1 MQYNNIGR
9 KHSMSLDIKEFQ
21 KELAHQKVYDS
32 WQYVE
37 SLREMLTYMNL
48 SYQLLVNVHKNRVTS
63 LKEQESKILHEV
75 AENGSASLK
84 ESDLHC
90 TDLKIAGLDIDD
102 SIFLRKTIMEFFHYA
117 RMSMDIMFQIINA
130 ALFGDESFKITD
142 RQLIRKVNDKLN
154 ANSSFAN
161 LRIMLNTNRVNQ
173 TFLYL
178 QAFDNY
184 IKHIKTILV
193 TVKTSFIIGCN
204 DEFLIKDFIYDGIP
218 YPLVNALD
226 KVKEVNDYVQQK
238 AEEILTE
245 VKDQL
250 PNCLN
255 NSQRIQNIN
264 FKQVMKENAQSKAV
278 EYISFFI
285 DVQNDISELPN
296 KIKVFPLLV
305 KPNDQIY
312 SFDFRIK
319 KIFIRKKGSE
329 EDGIVGYAELKNGLE
344 TNEFY
349 RIFEVHP
356 CGIDEY
362 HRYIFSFVE
371 DYPKVT
377 LNYYAMEGTII
388 VCKE

>member
-1 MQYNNIGR
+1 
-9 KHSMSLDIKEFQ
+9 MSLNIKEFQ
-21 KELAHQKVYDS
+21 KELAHQKVYNT
-32 WQYVE
+32 WQYVD
-37 SLREMLTYMNL
+37 SLREMLSYMDL
-48 SYQLLVNVHKNRVTS
+48 SYQLLINVHKNRVDS
-63 LKEQESKILHEV
+63 LKAQQGKILQQAFET
-75 AENGSASLK
+75 GSASVK

-102 SIFLRKTIMEFFHYA
+102 SIFLRKTIVEFFHYA
-117 RMSMDIMFQIINA
+117 RMSVDIMFQIINA
-130 ALFGDESFKITD
+130 ALFGDESFEIMD
-142 RQLIRKVNDKLN
+142 RQLIKKVNRKLD
-154 ANSSFAN
+154 AIPSFAN
-161 LRIMLNTNRVNQ
+161 LKTLLDSNKVNQ

-193 TVKTSFIIGCN
+193 TVKTSFIIGSN

-255 NSQRIQNIN
+255 NSQRIQNIS

-285 DVQNDISELPN
+285 DVQNDISELHN
-296 KIKVFPLLV
+296 EIKVLPLLV
-305 KPNDQIY
+305 KPNDEIY

-344 TNEFY
+344 THEFY

-362 HRYIFSFVE
+362 HKYIFNFVN
-371 DYPKVT
+371 DYPQVT

-388 VCKE
+388 ICKD

>member
-1 MQYNNIGR
+1 
-9 KHSMSLDIKEFQ
+9 MSLDIKEFQ
-21 KELAHQKVYDS
+21 KELAHQKVYDT
-32 WQYVE
+32 WQYVD
-37 SLREMLTYMNL
+37 SLREMLTYMDL
-48 SYQLLVNVHKNRVTS
+48 SYQLLVNVHKNRVDS
-63 LKEQESKILHEV
+63 LKAQQSKILHEAV
-75 AENGSASLK
+75 ETGSASVK

-102 SIFLRKTIMEFFHYA
+102 SIFLRKTIVEFFHYA
-117 RMSMDIMFQIINA
+117 RMSVDIMFQIINA
-130 ALFGDESFKITD
+130 ALFGDESFEIMD
-142 RQLIRKVNDKLN
+142 RQLIRKVNSKLD
-154 ANSSFAN
+154 AISTFAN
-161 LRIMLNTNRVNQ
+161 LKTLLDANKVNQ

-193 TVKTSFIIGCN
+193 TVKTSFIIGSN
-204 DEFLIKDFIYDGIP
+204 DEFLIKEFIYDGIS

-255 NSQRIQNIN
+255 NSQRIQNIS

-296 KIKVFPLLV
+296 EIKVLPLLV
-305 KPNDQIY
+305 KPNDEIY

-362 HRYIFSFVE
+362 HRYIFNFVK
-371 DYPKVT
+371 DYPQVT

-388 VCKE
+388 ICKD

>member
-1 MQYNNIGR
+1 
-9 KHSMSLDIKEFQ
+9 MSLDIKEFQ
-21 KELAHQKVYDS
+21 KELAHQKVYDT
-32 WQYVE
+32 WQYVD
-37 SLREMLTYMNL
+37 SLREMLTYMDL
-48 SYQLLVNVHKNRVTS
+48 SYQLLVNVHKNRVDS
-63 LKEQESKILHEV
+63 LKAQQSKILQEAV
-75 AENGSASLK
+75 ETGSASLK

-102 SIFLRKTIMEFFHYA
+102 SIFLRKTIVEFFHYA
-117 RMSMDIMFQIINA
+117 RMSVDIMFQIINA
-130 ALFGDESFKITD
+130 ALFGDESFEIMD
-142 RQLIRKVNDKLN
+142 RQLIRKVNNKLD
-154 ANSSFAN
+154 AISSFAN
-161 LRIMLNTNRVNQ
+161 LKTLLDANKVNQ

-193 TVKTSFIIGCN
+193 TVKTSFIIGSN
-204 DEFLIKDFIYDGIP
+204 DEFLIKDFIYDGIS

-255 NSQRIQNIN
+255 NSQRIQNIS

-296 KIKVFPLLV
+296 EIKVLPLLV
-305 KPNDQIY
+305 KPNDEIY

-362 HRYIFSFVE
+362 HGYIFNFVR
-371 DYPKVT
+371 DYPQVT

-388 VCKE
+388 ICKD

>member
-1 MQYNNIGR
+1 
-9 KHSMSLDIKEFQ
+9 MSLDIKEFQ
-21 KELAHQKVYDS
+21 KELAHQKVYDT
-32 WQYVE
+32 WQYVD
-37 SLREMLTYMNL
+37 SLREMFSYMDL
-48 SYQLLVNVHKNRVTS
+48 SYQLLINVHKNRVDS
-63 LKEQESKILHEV
+63 LKAQQGKILQQAFET
-75 AENGSASLK
+75 GSASVK

-102 SIFLRKTIMEFFHYA
+102 SIFLRKTIVEFFHYA
-117 RMSMDIMFQIINA
+117 RMSVDIMFQIINA
-130 ALFGDESFKITD
+130 ALFGDESFEIMD
-142 RQLIRKVNDKLN
+142 RQLIKKVNRKLD
-154 ANSSFAN
+154 AISSFAN
-161 LRIMLNTNRVNQ
+161 LKTLLDANKVNQ

-193 TVKTSFIIGCN
+193 TVKTSFIIGSN
-204 DEFLIKDFIYDGIP
+204 DEFLIRDFIYDGIP

-255 NSQRIQNIN
+255 NSQRIQNIS

-296 KIKVFPLLV
+296 EIKVLPLLV
-305 KPNDQIY
+305 KPNDEIY

-362 HRYIFSFVE
+362 HKYIFNFVN
-371 DYPKVT
+371 DYPQVT
-377 LNYYAMEGTII
+377 LNYYAMEGAII
-388 VCKE
+388 ICKD

>member
-1 MQYNNIGR
+1 
-9 KHSMSLDIKEFQ
+9 MSLDIKEFQ
-21 KELAHQKVYDS
+21 KELAHQKVYDT
-32 WQYVE
+32 WQYVD
-37 SLREMLTYMNL
+37 SLREMLTYMDL
-48 SYQLLVNVHKNRVTS
+48 SYQLLVNVHKTRVDS
-63 LKEQESKILHEV
+63 LKAQQSKILQEAV
-75 AENGSASLK
+75 ETGSASVK
-84 ESDLHC
+84 EIDLHC

-102 SIFLRKTIMEFFHYA
+102 SIFLRKTIVEFFHYA
-117 RMSMDIMFQIINA
+117 RMSVDIMFQIINA
-130 ALFGDESFKITD
+130 ALFGDESFEIMD
-142 RQLIRKVNDKLN
+142 RQLIKKVNRKLD
-154 ANSSFAN
+154 AISSFAN
-161 LRIMLNTNRVNQ
+161 LKTLLDANKVNQ

-193 TVKTSFIIGCN
+193 TVKTSFIIGSN
-204 DEFLIKDFIYDGIP
+204 DEFLIKDFIYDGIS

-226 KVKEVNDYVQQK
+226 KVKEVNDYIQQK

-255 NSQRIQNIN
+255 NSQRIQNIG
-264 FKQVMKENAQSKAV
+264 FKQVMKENARSKAV

-296 KIKVFPLLV
+296 EIKVLPLLV
-305 KPNDQIY
+305 KQNDEIY

-319 KIFIRKKGSE
+319 KIFIRKKDSE

-362 HRYIFSFVE
+362 HKYILNFAN
-371 DYPKVT
+371 DYPQVT

-388 VCKE
+388 IRKD

>member
-1 MQYNNIGR
+1 
-9 KHSMSLDIKEFQ
+9 MSIDIKELQ
-21 KELAHQKVYDS
+21 KELAHQKVYDT
-32 WQYVE
+32 WQYVD
-37 SLREMLTYMNL
+37 SLREMLAYMDL
-48 SYQLLVNVHKNRVTS
+48 SYQLLVNVHNNRLDS
-63 LKEQESKILHEV
+63 LKAQQSKIFQEA
-75 AENGSASLK
+75 AETGTAYLK
-84 ESDLHC
+84 EDDLHC
-90 TDLKIAGLDIDD
+90 TDLKIGGLDIDD
-102 SIFLRKTIMEFFHYA
+102 TIFLRKTIVEFFHYA

-130 ALFGDESFKITD
+130 ALFGDESFEIMD
-142 RQLIRKVNDKLN
+142 RQLIKKVNRKLDSI
-154 ANSSFAN
+154 SSFSNLKTLLDAN
-161 LRIMLNTNRVNQ
+161 KVNQ

-193 TVKTSFIIGCN
+193 TVKTSFIIGSN
-204 DEFLIKDFIYDGIP
+204 DEFIIKDFIYDGTS
-218 YPLVNALD
+218 YPMVNALD
-226 KVKEVNDYVQQK
+226 KVKEVNDYVQLK
-238 AEEILTE
+238 AEDILTE
-245 VKDQL
+245 VKNQL

-255 NSQRIQNIN
+255 NSQRIQNIS

-278 EYISFFI
+278 EYIAFFI

-296 KIKVFPLLV
+296 EIKVLPLLI
-305 KPNDQIY
+305 KPNDEIF

-329 EDGIVGYAELKNGLE
+329 EAGIVGYAELKNGLE

-349 RIFEVHP
+349 RIFEVYP

-362 HRYIFSFVE
+362 HKYVFNFVN

-388 VCKE
+388 ICKE

>member
-1 MQYNNIGR
+1 
-9 KHSMSLDIKEFQ
+9 MSLDIKEFQ
-21 KELAHQKVYDS
+21 KELAHQKVYDT
-32 WQYVE
+32 WQYVD
-37 SLREMLTYMNL
+37 SLREMLTYMDL
-48 SYQLLVNVHKNRVTS
+48 SYQLLVNVHKNRVDS
-63 LKEQESKILHEV
+63 LKAQQSKILQEAV
-75 AENGSASLK
+75 ETGSASVK
-84 ESDLHC
+84 ESDLRC

-102 SIFLRKTIMEFFHYA
+102 SIFLRKTIVEFFHYA
-117 RMSMDIMFQIINA
+117 RMSVDIMFQIINA
-130 ALFGDESFKITD
+130 ALFGDESFEIMD
-142 RQLIRKVNDKLN
+142 RQLIRKVNSKLD
-154 ANSSFAN
+154 AISSFAN
-161 LRIMLNTNRVNQ
+161 LKTLLDANKVNQ

-193 TVKTSFIIGCN
+193 TVKTSFIIGSN
-204 DEFLIKDFIYDGIP
+204 DEFLIKDFIYDGIS

-226 KVKEVNDYVQQK
+226 KVKEVNDYVRQK
-238 AEEILTE
+238 VEEILTE

-255 NSQRIQNIN
+255 NSQRIQNIS
-264 FKQVMKENAQSKAV
+264 FKQVMKENAQSKTV

-296 KIKVFPLLV
+296 EIKVLPLLV
-305 KPNDQIY
+305 KPNDEIY

-362 HRYIFSFVE
+362 HKYIFNFVK
-371 DYPKVT
+371 DYPQVT

-388 VCKE
+388 ICKD

>member
-1 MQYNNIGR
+1 MQYNNLGR

-255 NSQRIQNIN
+255 NCQRIQNIN

-371 DYPKVT
+371 DHPKVT

>member
-1 MQYNNIGR
+1 MR
-9 KHSMSLDIKEFQ
+9 LDVKEFQ
-21 KELAHQKVYDS
+21 KELAHQKVYDT
-32 WQYVE
+32 WQYVD
-37 SLREMLTYMNL
+37 SLREMLTYMDL
-48 SYQLLVNVHKNRVTS
+48 SYQLLVNVHKNRVDS
-63 LKEQESKILHEV
+63 LKAQQSKILQEAV
-75 AENGSASLK
+75 ETGSAFVK

-102 SIFLRKTIMEFFHYA
+102 SIFLRKTIVEFFHYA
-117 RMSMDIMFQIINA
+117 RMSVDILFQIVNA
-130 ALFGDESFKITD
+130 ALFGDESFEIMD
-142 RQLIRKVNDKLN
+142 RQLIRKVNNKLD
-154 ANSSFAN
+154 AISSFAN
-161 LRIMLNTNRVNQ
+161 LKTLLDANKVNQ

-193 TVKTSFIIGCN
+193 TVKTSFVIGSN

-218 YPLVNALD
+218 YPMVNALD

-255 NSQRIQNIN
+255 NSQRIQNIS

-285 DVQNDISELPN
+285 DVQNDISELSN
-296 KIKVFPLLV
+296 EIKVLPLLV
-305 KPNDQIY
+305 KPNDEIY

-319 KIFIRKKGSE
+319 KIFIRKKGCE

-362 HRYIFSFVE
+362 HKYIFNFVN
-371 DYPKVT
+371 DYPQVT

-388 VCKE
+388 IRKD

>member
-1 MQYNNIGR
+1 
-9 KHSMSLDIKEFQ
+9 MSLNIKEFQ
-21 KELAHQKVYDS
+21 KELAYQKVYDT
-32 WQYVE
+32 WQYVD
-37 SLREMLTYMNL
+37 SLKEMLTYMDL
-48 SYQLLVNVHKNRVTS
+48 SYQLLVNVHKNRVDS
-63 LKEQESKILHEV
+63 LKAQQSKILQE
-75 AENGSASLK
+75 AIETGSAFLK
-84 ESDLHC
+84 ESHLHC
-90 TDLKIAGLDIDD
+90 TDLKIAGVDIDD
-102 SIFLRKTIMEFFHYA
+102 SIFLRKTIVEFFHYA
-117 RMSMDIMFQIINA
+117 RISIDIMFQIINA
-130 ALFGDESFKITD
+130 ALFGDESFEVTD
-142 RQLIRKVNDKLN
+142 RKLIRKVNSKLD
-154 ANSSFAN
+154 AISSFAILKALLDAN
-161 LRIMLNTNRVNQ
+161 KLNQ

-184 IKHIKTILV
+184 IKHIRTILV
-193 TVKTSFIIGCN
+193 TVKTSFIIGSN

-218 YPLVNALD
+218 YPQVNALD

-245 VKDQL
+245 VKNQL
-250 PNCLN
+250 PNCID
-255 NSQRIQNIN
+255 NSQRIQNIS

-296 KIKVFPLLV
+296 EIKVLPLLV
-305 KPNDQIY
+305 KPNDEIC

-362 HRYIFSFVE
+362 YKYIFNFVN
-371 DYPKVT
+371 DYPKVR
-377 LNYYAMEGTII
+377 LNYNAMEGTII
-388 VCKE
+388 ICKD

>member
-1 MQYNNIGR
+1 M
-9 KHSMSLDIKEFQ
+9 
-21 KELAHQKVYDS
+21 
-32 WQYVE
+32 
-37 SLREMLTYMNL
+37 
-48 SYQLLVNVHKNRVTS
+48 
-63 LKEQESKILHEV
+63 
-75 AENGSASLK
+75 
-84 ESDLHC
+84 
-90 TDLKIAGLDIDD
+90 
-102 SIFLRKTIMEFFHYA
+102 
-117 RMSMDIMFQIINA
+117 
-130 ALFGDESFKITD
+130 D
-142 RQLIRKVNDKLN
+142 RQLIRKVNSKLD
-154 ANSSFAN
+154 AISSLAN
-161 LRIMLNTNRVNQ
+161 LKTLLDVNKVNQ

-178 QAFDNY
+178 LAFDNY

-193 TVKTSFIIGCN
+193 TVKTSFIIGSN
-204 DEFLIKDFIYDGIP
+204 DGFLIKEFIYDGIS

-255 NSQRIQNIN
+255 NSQRIQNIS

-296 KIKVFPLLV
+296 EIMVLPLLV
-305 KPNDQIY
+305 KPNDEIY

-362 HRYIFSFVE
+362 YRYIFNFVK
-371 DYPKVT
+371 DYPQVT
-377 LNYYAMEGTII
+377 LNYYTMEGTII
-388 VCKE
+388 IYKD

>member
-1 MQYNNIGR
+1 
-9 KHSMSLDIKEFQ
+9 MSLDIKEFQ
-21 KELAHQKVYDS
+21 KELAHQKVYDT
-32 WQYVE
+32 WQYVD
-37 SLREMLTYMNL
+37 SLREMLTYMDL
-48 SYQLLVNVHKNRVTS
+48 SYQLLVNVHKNRVDS
-63 LKEQESKILHEV
+63 LKAQQSKILQEAV
-75 AENGSASLK
+75 ETGSASVK

-102 SIFLRKTIMEFFHYA
+102 SIFLRKTIVEFFHYA
-117 RMSMDIMFQIINA
+117 RMSVDIMFQIINA
-130 ALFGDESFKITD
+130 ALFGDESFEIMD
-142 RQLIRKVNDKLN
+142 RQLIRKVNSKLD
-154 ANSSFAN
+154 AISSFAN
-161 LRIMLNTNRVNQ
+161 LKTLLDANKVNQ

-184 IKHIKTILV
+184 IKDIKTILV
-193 TVKTSFIIGCN
+193 TVNTGFIIGSN
-204 DEFLIKDFIYDGIP
+204 DEFLIKEFIYDGIS

-255 NSQRIQNIN
+255 NSQRIQNIS

-285 DVQNDISELPN
+285 DVKNDISELPN
-296 KIKVFPLLV
+296 EIKVLPLLV
-305 KPNDQIY
+305 KPNDEIY

-362 HRYIFSFVE
+362 YRYIFNFVK
-371 DYPKVT
+371 DYPQVT

-388 VCKE
+388 ICKD

>member
-1 MQYNNIGR
+1 
-9 KHSMSLDIKEFQ
+9 MSLDIKEFQ
-21 KELAHQKVYDS
+21 KELAHQKVYDT
-32 WQYVE
+32 WQYVD
-37 SLREMLTYMNL
+37 SLKEMLTYMDL
-48 SYQLLVNVHKNRVTS
+48 SYQLLVNVHKNRVDS
-63 LKEQESKILHEV
+63 LKAQQSKILQEAV
-75 AENGSASLK
+75 ETGSASVK

-90 TDLKIAGLDIDD
+90 TDLKIAGFDIDD
-102 SIFLRKTIMEFFHYA
+102 SIFLRKTIVEFFHYA
-117 RMSMDIMFQIINA
+117 RMSFDILFQIINA
-130 ALFGDESFKITD
+130 ALFGDESFNIMD
-142 RQLIRKVNDKLN
+142 RQLIKKVNRKLDTVTAFLKLKALLD
-154 ANSSFAN
+154 ANK
-161 LRIMLNTNRVNQ
+161 VNQ

-193 TVKTSFIIGCN
+193 TVKTSFIIGSN
-204 DEFLIKDFIYDGIP
+204 DEFLIKDFIYDGTP
-218 YPLVNALD
+218 YPMESALD

-238 AEEILTE
+238 SEEILIE

-250 PNCLN
+250 SNCLK
-255 NSQRIQNIN
+255 NSQRIQNIS

-296 KIKVFPLLV
+296 EIKVLPLLV
-305 KPNDQIY
+305 KPNDEIY

-329 EDGIVGYAELKNGLE
+329 EDGIVGYAVLKNGLE

-362 HRYIFSFVE
+362 HKYIFSFVK
-371 DYPKVT
+371 DYPQLT

-388 VCKE
+388 ICKD

>member
-1 MQYNNIGR
+1 
-9 KHSMSLDIKEFQ
+9 MSLDIKEFQ
-21 KELAHQKVYDS
+21 KELAHQKVYDT
-32 WQYVE
+32 WQYVD
-37 SLREMLTYMNL
+37 SLREMLTYMDL
-48 SYQLLVNVHKNRVTS
+48 SYQLLVNVHKNRVDS
-63 LKEQESKILHEV
+63 LKAQQSKILQEAV
-75 AENGSASLK
+75 ETGSASLK
-84 ESDLHC
+84 ESDLYC

-102 SIFLRKTIMEFFHYA
+102 SIFLRKTIVEFFHYA
-117 RMSMDIMFQIINA
+117 RMSVDIMFQIINA
-130 ALFGDESFKITD
+130 ALFGDESFEVMD
-142 RQLIRKVNDKLN
+142 RKLIRKVNSKLDSI
-154 ANSSFAN
+154 SSFAN
-161 LRIMLNTNRVNQ
+161 LKILLDANKVNQ

-193 TVKTSFIIGCN
+193 TVKTSFIIGSN

-238 AEEILTE
+238 SEEILTE

-255 NSQRIQNIN
+255 NSQRIQNIS

-278 EYISFFI
+278 EYISFI
-285 DVQNDISELPN
+285 DIQNDISELPN
-296 KIKVFPLLV
+296 EIKVLPLLV
-305 KPNDQIY
+305 KPNDEIY

-349 RIFEVHP
+349 RIFEVHA

-362 HRYIFSFVE
+362 YKYIFNFVN
-371 DYPKVT
+371 DYPQVT

-388 VCKE
+388 TFKD

>member
-1 MQYNNIGR
+1 
-9 KHSMSLDIKEFQ
+9 MSLDIKEFQ
-21 KELAHQKVYDS
+21 KELAHHKVYDTR
-32 WQYVE
+32 QYVD
-37 SLREMLTYMNL
+37 SLREMLTYMDL
-48 SYQLLVNVHKNRVTS
+48 SYQLLVNVHKNRVDS
-63 LKEQESKILHEV
+63 LKAQQSKILQEAV
-75 AENGSASLK
+75 ETGSASVK

-102 SIFLRKTIMEFFHYA
+102 SIFLRKTILEFFHYA
-117 RMSMDIMFQIINA
+117 RISVDILFQIINA
-130 ALFGDESFKITD
+130 ALFGDESFDIMDRKLIT
-142 RQLIRKVNDKLN
+142 KVNRKLN
-154 ANSSFAN
+154 QTSSFAKLKRLLDAN
-161 LRIMLNTNRVNQ
+161 KINQ

-184 IKHIKTILV
+184 VKHIKTILV
-193 TVKTSFIIGCN
+193 TVKTSFIIGSN

-218 YPLVNALD
+218 YPMVNALD
-226 KVKEVNDYVQQK
+226 KVKEVNDYVQQT

-255 NSQRIQNIN
+255 NSQRIQTIT
-264 FKQVMKENAQSKAV
+264 FKQVMKENAQSHAV

-285 DVQNDISELPN
+285 DVQNDINELPN
-296 KIKVFPLLV
+296 EIKVLPLLV
-305 KPNDQIY
+305 TPNDEIY
-312 SFDFRIK
+312 SFDFRIR
-319 KIFIRKKGSE
+319 KIFIKKKGSE

-362 HRYIFSFVE
+362 HKYIFNFAN
-371 DYPKVT
+371 DYPQVT

-388 VCKE
+388 ICKD

>member
-1 MQYNNIGR
+1 
-9 KHSMSLDIKEFQ
+9 MSIDIKAFQ
-21 KELAHQKVYDS
+21 KELAHQKVYDT
-32 WQYVE
+32 WQYVN
-37 SLREMLTYMNL
+37 SLREMLTYMDL
-48 SYQLLVNVHKNRVTS
+48 SYQLLVNVHKNRVDS
-63 LKEQESKILHEV
+63 LKAQQSKILQEAV
-75 AENGSASLK
+75 ETGSTFVK

-102 SIFLRKTIMEFFHYA
+102 SIFLRKTIVEFFHYA
-117 RMSMDIMFQIINA
+117 RMSVDIMFQIINA
-130 ALFGDESFKITD
+130 ALFGDESFEIMD
-142 RQLIRKVNDKLN
+142 RQLIRKVNSKLD
-154 ANSSFAN
+154 AISSFADLKTLLDAN
-161 LRIMLNTNRVNQ
+161 KVNQ

-193 TVKTSFIIGCN
+193 TVKTSFIIGSN

-245 VKDQL
+245 VKNQL

-255 NSQRIQNIN
+255 NSQRIQNIS
-264 FKQVMKENAQSKAV
+264 FKQVMNENAQPKAV

-296 KIKVFPLLV
+296 QIKVLPLLV
-305 KPNDQIY
+305 KPNDEIY

-319 KIFIRKKGSE
+319 KIFIRKKGSG

-362 HRYIFSFVE
+362 HKYIFNFVN
-371 DYPKVT
+371 DYPQVT
-377 LNYYAMEGTII
+377 LNYYAMEGAII
-388 VCKE
+388 ICKH

>member
-1 MQYNNIGR
+1 MNF
-9 KHSMSLDIKEFQ
+9 DIKEFQ
-21 KELAHQKVYDS
+21 KELAHQKVYDT
-32 WQYVE
+32 WQYVD
-37 SLREMLTYMNL
+37 SLREMLTYMEL
-48 SYQLLVNVHKNRVTS
+48 SYQLLVNVHKNRVDS
-63 LKEQESKILHEV
+63 LKAQQSKILQEAV
-75 AENGSASLK
+75 ETGSASLK

-102 SIFLRKTIMEFFHYA
+102 SIFLRKTIVEFFHYA
-117 RMSMDIMFQIINA
+117 RMSVDIMFQIINA
-130 ALFGDESFKITD
+130 ALFGDESFEVMD
-142 RQLIRKVNDKLN
+142 RQLIRKVNSKLD
-154 ANSSFAN
+154 AISSFAN
-161 LRIMLNTNRVNQ
+161 LKTLLDANKVNQ

-193 TVKTSFIIGCN
+193 TVKTSFIIGYN
-204 DEFLIKDFIYDGIP
+204 DEFLIKDFIYDGTT
-218 YPLVNALD
+218 YPQVNALN

-245 VKDQL
+245 VKYQL

-255 NSQRIQNIN
+255 NSQRIQNIS

-296 KIKVFPLLV
+296 EIKVLPLLV
-305 KPNDQIY
+305 KPNDEIY

-356 CGIDEY
+356 CSIDEY
-362 HRYIFSFVE
+362 HEYIINFVS
-371 DYPKVT
+371 DYPQVT

-388 VCKE
+388 ICKD

>member
-1 MQYNNIGR
+1 
-9 KHSMSLDIKEFQ
+9 MSLDIKEFQ
-21 KELAHQKVYDS
+21 KELAHQKVYDT
-32 WQYVE
+32 WQYVD
-37 SLREMLTYMNL
+37 SLREMLTYMDL
-48 SYQLLVNVHKNRVTS
+48 SYQLVVNVHKNRVDS
-63 LKEQESKILHEV
+63 LKAQQSKTLQEAVET
-75 AENGSASLK
+75 GSASVK

-102 SIFLRKTIMEFFHYA
+102 SIFLRKTIVEFFHYA
-117 RMSMDIMFQIINA
+117 RMSVDIMFQIINA
-130 ALFGDESFKITD
+130 ALFGDESFEIMD
-142 RQLIRKVNDKLN
+142 RQLIRKVNSKLD
-154 ANSSFAN
+154 AISSFAN
-161 LRIMLNTNRVNQ
+161 LKTLLDANKVNQ

-193 TVKTSFIIGCN
+193 TVKTSFIIGSN
-204 DEFLIKDFIYDGIP
+204 DEFLIKEFIYDGVS
-218 YPLVNALD
+218 YPLVIALD

-255 NSQRIQNIN
+255 NSQRIQNIS

-285 DVQNDISELPN
+285 DVQNDISELPSE
-296 KIKVFPLLV
+296 IKVLPLLV
-305 KPNDQIY
+305 KPNDEIY

-362 HRYIFSFVE
+362 YRYIFNFVK
-371 DYPKVT
+371 DYPQVT

-388 VCKE
+388 VCKD

>member
-1 MQYNNIGR
+1 
-9 KHSMSLDIKEFQ
+9 MSLDIKEFQ
-21 KELAHQKVYDS
+21 KELAHQKVYDT
-32 WQYVE
+32 WQYVD
-37 SLREMLTYMNL
+37 SLREMLTYMDL
-48 SYQLLVNVHKNRVTS
+48 SYQLLVNVHKNRVDS
-63 LKEQESKILHEV
+63 LKAQQSKILQEAV
-75 AENGSASLK
+75 ETGSASVK
-84 ESDLHC
+84 ENDLHC

-102 SIFLRKTIMEFFHYA
+102 SIFLRKTIVEFFHYA
-117 RMSMDIMFQIINA
+117 RMSVDIMFQIINA
-130 ALFGDESFKITD
+130 ALFGDESFEIMD
-142 RQLIRKVNDKLN
+142 RQLIRKVNSKLD
-154 ANSSFAN
+154 AISSFAN
-161 LRIMLNTNRVNQ
+161 LKTLLDANKVNQ

-193 TVKTSFIIGCN
+193 TVKTSFIIGSN
-204 DEFLIKDFIYDGIP
+204 DEFLIKEFIYDGIS

-250 PNCLN
+250 TNCLN
-255 NSQRIQNIN
+255 NSQRIQNIS

-296 KIKVFPLLV
+296 EIKVLPLLV
-305 KPNDQIY
+305 KPNDEIY

-362 HRYIFSFVE
+362 HRYIFNFAK
-371 DYPKVT
+371 DYPQVT

-388 VCKE
+388 ICKD

>member
-1 MQYNNIGR
+1 
-9 KHSMSLDIKEFQ
+9 MSLDIKEFQ
-21 KELAHQKVYDS
+21 KELAHQKVYDT
-32 WQYVE
+32 WQYVD
-37 SLREMLTYMNL
+37 SLREMLTYMDL
-48 SYQLLVNVHKNRVTS
+48 SYQLLVNVHKNRVDS
-63 LKEQESKILHEV
+63 LQAQQSKILQEAV
-75 AENGSASLK
+75 ETGSVSIK

-102 SIFLRKTIMEFFHYA
+102 SIFLRKTIVEFFHYA
-117 RMSMDIMFQIINA
+117 RMSVDILFQIINA
-130 ALFGDESFKITD
+130 ALFGDESFDISD
-142 RQLIRKVNDKLN
+142 RKLISKVNRKLN
-154 ANSSFAN
+154 QTSSFSKLKILLDAN
-161 LRIMLNTNRVNQ
+161 KTNQ

-193 TVKTSFIIGCN
+193 TVKTSFIIGSN
-204 DEFLIKDFIYDGIP
+204 DEFLIRDFIYDGKT
-218 YPLVNALD
+218 YQMVNALD
-226 KVKEVNDYVQQK
+226 RVKEVNDYIQQT
-238 AEEILTE
+238 ADEILTE
-245 VKDQL
+245 VKNQL

-255 NSQRIQNIN
+255 NSQRIQNIT
-264 FKQVMKENAQSKAV
+264 FKQVIKENAQSQAV

-296 KIKVFPLLV
+296 EIKVLPLLV
-305 KPNDQIY
+305 KPNDEIY

-319 KIFIRKKGSE
+319 KIFIKKTGSG

-362 HRYIFSFVE
+362 HKYIFNFAN
-371 DYPKVT
+371 DYPQVT
-377 LNYYAMEGTII
+377 LNYYAMEGTVII
-388 VCKE
+388 CKD

>member
-1 MQYNNIGR
+1 
-9 KHSMSLDIKEFQ
+9 MSLDIKEFQ
-21 KELAHQKVYDS
+21 KELAHQKVYDT
-32 WQYVE
+32 WQYVD
-37 SLREMLTYMNL
+37 SLREMLTYMDL
-48 SYQLLVNVHKNRVTS
+48 SYQLLVNVHKNRVDS
-63 LKEQESKILHEV
+63 LKAQQSKILQEAV
-75 AENGSASLK
+75 ETGSASLK

-102 SIFLRKTIMEFFHYA
+102 SIFLRKTIVEFFHYA
-117 RMSMDIMFQIINA
+117 RMSVDIMFQIINA
-130 ALFGDESFKITD
+130 ALFGDESFEVMD
-142 RQLIRKVNDKLN
+142 RKLIRKINSKLD
-154 ANSSFAN
+154 AISSFAN
-161 LRIMLNTNRVNQ
+161 LKTLLDANKVNQ

-193 TVKTSFIIGCN
+193 TVKTSFIIGSN
-204 DEFLIKDFIYDGIP
+204 DEFLIKDFIYDRIA

-238 AEEILTE
+238 SEEILTE

-255 NSQRIQNIN
+255 NSQRIQNIS

-285 DVQNDISELPN
+285 DVQNDISDLPN
-296 KIKVFPLLV
+296 EIKVLPLLV
-305 KPNDQIY
+305 KPNDEIY

-329 EDGIVGYAELKNGLE
+329 ENGIVGYAELKNGLE

-349 RIFEVHP
+349 RIFEVHA

-362 HRYIFSFVE
+362 YKYIFNFVN
-371 DYPKVT
+371 DYPQVT

-388 VCKE
+388 TCKD

>member
-1 MQYNNIGR
+1 
-9 KHSMSLDIKEFQ
+9 MSLDIKEFQ
-21 KELAHQKVYDS
+21 KELAHQKVYDT
-32 WQYVE
+32 WQYVD
-37 SLREMLTYMNL
+37 SLREMLTYMDL
-48 SYQLLVNVHKNRVTS
+48 SYQLVVNVHKNRVDS
-63 LKEQESKILHEV
+63 LKVQQSKILQEAV
-75 AENGSASLK
+75 ETGSASVK

-102 SIFLRKTIMEFFHYA
+102 SIFLRKTIVEFFHYA
-117 RMSMDIMFQIINA
+117 RMSVDIIFQIINA
-130 ALFGDESFKITD
+130 ALFGDESFEIMD
-142 RQLIRKVNDKLN
+142 RQLIRKVNNKLD
-154 ANSSFAN
+154 AISSFAN
-161 LRIMLNTNRVNQ
+161 LKTLLDANKVNQ
-173 TFLYL
+173 TFIYL

-193 TVKTSFIIGCN
+193 TVKTSFVIGSN

-218 YPLVNALD
+218 YPMVNALD

-255 NSQRIQNIN
+255 NSQRIQNIS

-296 KIKVFPLLV
+296 EIKVLPLLV
-305 KPNDQIY
+305 KPNDEIY

-319 KIFIRKKGSE
+319 KIFIREKGCE

-362 HRYIFSFVE
+362 DKYIFNFVN
-371 DYPKVT
+371 DYPQVT

-388 VCKE
+388 ICKD

>member
-1 MQYNNIGR
+1 
-9 KHSMSLDIKEFQ
+9 MSLDIKEFQ
-21 KELAHQKVYDS
+21 KELAHQKVYDT
-32 WQYVE
+32 WQYVD
-37 SLREMLTYMNL
+37 SLREMLTYMDL
-48 SYQLLVNVHKNRVTS
+48 SYKLLVNVHKNRVDS
-63 LKEQESKILHEV
+63 LKAQQSKILQEAV
-75 AENGSASLK
+75 ETGSASLK

-102 SIFLRKTIMEFFHYA
+102 SIFLRKTIVEFFHYA
-117 RMSMDIMFQIINA
+117 RMSVDIMFQIINA
-130 ALFGDESFKITD
+130 ALFGDESFEVMD
-142 RQLIRKVNDKLN
+142 RKLIRKINSKLD
-154 ANSSFAN
+154 AISSFAN
-161 LRIMLNTNRVNQ
+161 LKTLLDANKVNQ

-193 TVKTSFIIGCN
+193 TVKTSFIIGSN
-204 DEFLIKDFIYDGIP
+204 DEFLIKDFIYDRIP
-218 YPLVNALD
+218 YPMANALD

-255 NSQRIQNIN
+255 NSQRIQNIS

-296 KIKVFPLLV
+296 EIKVLPLLV
-305 KPNDQIY
+305 KPNDEIY

-329 EDGIVGYAELKNGLE
+329 EDSIVGYAELKNGLE

-349 RIFEVHP
+349 RIFEVHA

-362 HRYIFSFVE
+362 YKYIFNFVN
-371 DYPKVT
+371 DYPQVT

-388 VCKE
+388 TCKD